1 MQNFKKK
8 LNVFLLKNEN
18 VQTSVVEM
26 QLRPLILQVEKLKLI
41 EEW

>member
-8 LNVFLLKNEN
+8 LNVFLLENEN

-41 EEW
+41 EER